1 MRAHLMQAGFI
12 VAATVLCGAPVNAG
26 TIDDPGGVQIVR
38 GGVDALV
45 PVTAGEPLRITA
57 SGAISYDL
65 AAPACASVDPRGCRD
80 ADAARPRPDLN
91 SPAAALIGTFVDE
104 RGVPVAQSFAPGDAA
119 LVAVPAGARELALSV
134 NLGSGQSASGEF
146 TVAALP
152 AVVRPRPMAA
162 PVVMTPRMKAQH
174 LLRRFGFSASP
185 ELITQIVKQGVDNWF
200 VQQLTPS
207 SIDDSVALS
216 KIEPLP
222 TRSNSTGGYD
232 DWNVFERRLI
242 EREIYTKRQVQ
253 EKMVLHWLDHF
264 SISIGGVGDP
274 ALMSNYESVLR
285 AQGLGNFATLA
296 SDVARTPAM
305 LYWLDNNYNNGSD
318 PIHNP
323 PNENFARELMQLFTI
338 GPYQLNI
345 DGTPK
350 TDAAGVPLPSFTETD
365 VKHVAQGLTGFYVD
379 YDWGVPYSNPE
390 TRFKTMF
397 ASSMHTPGGK
407 TILGTYVN
415 VPDGPGAA
423 FAVIDSLASYSSSA
437 PFLAKELLQRVATEN
452 PSPRYVAEIATVW
465 QKYEHS
471 ADQIAKVL
479 EAIER
484 DPEFYTTD
492 YHSMPKEPVELLA
505 QFARDMPVILKEAH
519 YSGGGT
525 NGPGSSLLW
534 YLNLALQEPYDPPSV
549 FSFYTPGHKEQ
560 LISQVALLDRF
571 NDIGDITGDEYT
583 YSWVDTGF
591 DLSSLR
597 ARIGPKNTD
606 PATVEAYLL
615 DAMVDSDSSVLA
627 TTVKTYLGT
636 APVDDQHLAGAVW
649 LISTSPEFEVN

>member
-1 MRAHLMQAGFI
+1 LLQASFL
-12 VAATVLCGAPVNAG
+12 VASTVLFGAPINAG
-26 TIDDPGGVQIVR
+26 TLGNGDGVR
-38 GGVDALV
+38 LLHDGEDALV

-57 SGAISYDL
+57 SGAIAYDL

-80 ADAARPRPDLN
+80 ADEARPRPDLN

-104 RGVPVAQSFAPGDAA
+104 RGVPVAQSFATGDAA

-134 NLGSGQSASGEF
+134 NLGAGQAASGEF

-152 AVVRPRPMAA
+152 AVVRARPLAA

-185 ELITQIVKQGVDNWF
+185 EMITQVVNQGVDNWF

-216 KIEPLP
+216 KMEPLP
-222 TRSNSTGGYD
+222 TQSNSTGGYD
-232 DWNVFERRLI
+232 DWNVWERRLI
-242 EREIYTKRQVQ
+242 QREIYTKRQVQ

-264 SISIGGVGDP
+264 SISDDTVGDP
-274 ALMSNYESVLR
+274 ALMYNYESVLR

-305 LYWLDNNYNNGSD
+305 LYWLDNNFNDGSD
-318 PIHNP
+318 PVHNP

-350 TDAAGVPLPSFTETD
+350 TDASGVPVPSFSETD
-365 VKHVAQGLTGFYVD
+365 VKHVARGLTGFYVD
-379 YDWGVPYSNPE
+379 YGREPYSNPE
-390 TRFKTMF
+390 TRFNSLF
-397 ASSMHTPGGK
+397 GSWMHTPGNE
-407 TILGTYVN
+407 TILGKVVA

-423 FAVIDSLASYSSSA
+423 FAVIDSLASYSSAA

-452 PSPRYVAEIATVW
+452 PSPRYVAAIATVW
-465 QKYEHS
+465 QQNEKS
-471 ADQIAKVL
+471 PNQIAKVL

-505 QFARDMPVILKEAH
+505 QLARDVPVILKEAH

-525 NGPGSSLLW
+525 NGPGASLLW

-583 YSWVDTGF
+583 NSWVDTGF
-591 DLSSLR
+591 ALSTLR

-615 DAMVDSDSSVLA
+615 DAMVDSDSSALA

-649 LISTSPEFEVN
+649 LIATSPEFEVN